1 MSDKIT
7 TLPTFGTKSRFMNVP
22 VVKFNTKDRPEFF
35 RELHRRVNQYF
46 RDNQISKHAN
56 FNMVFKTTFML
67 ALYSIPLVI
76 MLTGVV
82 KSFWVMLFLWILMGF
97 GMSGIGLS
105 VMHDANH
112 GSYSNK
118 DWVNRML
125 GYLLNYIGGYHI
137 NWKIQHNVLHHSYTN
152 VHEFDDDI
160 SKGIMRFSPDQEART
175 MYRFQ
180 AFYAP
185 LLYGLMT
192 IYWLILKD
200 FQQLVRYDRKNLL
213 EGQGLKLGQAISHVV
228 FNKLWY
234 IVLTLVLPIMLID
247 LPWWQVLIGFLTM
260 QFICGLILALIFQ
273 PAHVLEET
281 EFFKVDEN
289 GSVENNW
296 AIHQMRTTANFAN
309 RSRFFSWFVGG
320 LNFQIEHHLF
330 PNICHVHY
338 RKISKIVKATA
349 EEYNVPYHQHPT
361 FGGALWSH
369 FSHLHRLGNAVT

>member
-56 FNMVFKTTFML
+56 FSMVFKTAFML

-82 KSFWVMLFLWILMGF
+82 KSFGVMLFLWILMGF

-152 VHEFDDDI
+152 VHEYDDDI

-234 IVLTLVLPIMLID
+234 IVLTLVLPIMIID

-369 FSHLHRLGNAVT
+369 FSHLHRLGNAVN